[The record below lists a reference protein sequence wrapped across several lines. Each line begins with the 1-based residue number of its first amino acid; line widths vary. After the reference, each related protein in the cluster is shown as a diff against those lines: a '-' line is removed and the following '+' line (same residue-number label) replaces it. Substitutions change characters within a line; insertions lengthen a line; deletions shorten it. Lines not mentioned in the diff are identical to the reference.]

1 MKKAAKKLISSMGMF
16 SSPRW
21 FLYCF
26 LVGIISGLGA
36 IIFFVLL
43 KEATHFFL
51 NYLAGYY
58 PSAPGGEPV
67 FIPHGIRPNR
77 WMLLIVPAIGGLIS
91 GLIVYT
97 LAPEAEGHGTDAL
110 IDAFHQHRGVIRK
123 RVPIIKTI
131 ASAITIGSGG
141 SAGREGPIAQIG
153 AGFASFFASLLKL
166 NDRERRIL
174 VLAGAGTGIGAIFRA
189 PLGGAF
195 FATEVLYN
203 EEEFEYEAL
212 IPCFLSSIV
221 GYSVYC
227 TFSGYGWGAIFHAP
241 AFTFHNPWQFIFY
254 GLLGLLMALFGYVYV
269 KVFYQIRDRIFR
281 PLKIPNIF
289 KPAIGGLALGGIA
302 LFCPQVLGMGYGMI
316 QQAIDGSLTL
326 QFLFLV
332 GLLKIVATSFTISSG
347 GSGGV
352 FAPSLVIGGLLGGAF
367 GKLFSI
373 TFPGIIDQPGAFV
386 LVGMASFFAG
396 AAKVPI
402 ASMIMVSEMTVGYSL
417 LVPMI
422 LASSVAYLFSRK
434 KTSIYEKQVPK
445 RVDSPAHM
453 GDFIVDVL
461 EGIRVEDVL
470 KKEKKVVL
478 IPEYT
483 KLRDIGDIISNTTN
497 SYFPVVNEKNK
508 MIGIISMDDLRTLF
522 FERHMGDLLIAKD
535 IATKDVITLNLEE
548 SLSSALK
555 KFTMKNI
562 DELPVV
568 DSKKPNKVIGMLSRR
583 DAILAYNEAVLREE

>member
-1 MKKAAKKLISSMGMF
+1 MKQAAKKLISSMGMV

-77 WMLLIVPAIGGLIS
+77 WILLIAPAIGGLIS

-153 AGFASFFASLLKL
+153 AGFASFFSSLLKL

-174 VLAGAGTGIGAIFRA
+174 VLAGAGAGIGAIFRA

-241 AFTFHNPWQFIFY
+241 VFTFHNPWQLTFY

-289 KPAIGGLALGGIA
+289 KPAIGGLAVGGIA
-302 LFCPQVLGMGYGMI
+302 LFCPQVLGTSYGMI

-402 ASMIMVSEMTVGYSL
+402 ASIIMVSEMTVGYSL

-422 LASSVAYLFSRK
+422 LASSFAYLFSRK
-434 KTSIYEKQVPK
+434 KTTIYEKQVPK

-470 KKEKKVVL
+470 KKERKVVL

-568 DSKKPNKVIGMLSRR
+568 DSKKPNNVIGMLSRR

>member
-1 MKKAAKKLISSMGMF
+1 MKQAAKKLISSMGMV

-77 WMLLIVPAIGGLIS
+77 WILLIAPAIGGLIS

-153 AGFASFFASLLKL
+153 AGFASFFSSLLKL

-174 VLAGAGTGIGAIFRA
+174 VLAGAGAGIGAIFRA

-241 AFTFHNPWQFIFY
+241 VFTFHNPWQLTFY
-254 GLLGLLMALFGYVYV
+254 GILGLLMALFGYVYV

-289 KPAIGGLALGGIA
+289 KPAIGGLAVGGIA

-402 ASMIMVSEMTVGYSL
+402 ASIIMVSEMTVGYSL

-422 LASSVAYLFSRK
+422 LASSFAYLFSRK
-434 KTSIYEKQVPK
+434 KTTIYEKQVPK

-470 KKEKKVVL
+470 KKERKVVL

-568 DSKKPNKVIGMLSRR
+568 DSKKPNNVIGMLSRR

>member
-1 MKKAAKKLISSMGMF
+1 MKKAAKKLISSLGMV
-16 SSPRW
+16 SSPKW

-26 LVGIISGLGA
+26 LVGIISGFGA

-43 KEATHFFL
+43 REATHFFL

-58 PSAPGGEPV
+58 QSAHGGEPV
-67 FIPHGIRPNR
+67 FMTSGIETRR

-110 IDAFHQHRGVIRK
+110 VDAFHQHRGVIRK

-153 AGFASFFASLLKL
+153 AGFASFFASILKL

-174 VLAGAGTGIGAIFRA
+174 VLAGAGAGIGAIFRA

-195 FATEVLYN
+195 FAAEVLYN
-203 EEEFEYEAL
+203 EAEFEYEAL

-241 AFTFHNPWQFIFY
+241 VFTFHNPWQLIFY
-254 GLLGLLMALFGYVYV
+254 GLLGLLMALFGYIYV

-289 KPAIGGLALGGIA
+289 KPAIGGLALGIIA

-373 TFPGIIDQPGAFV
+373 AFPGIIDQPGAFV

-422 LASSVAYLFSRK
+422 LASSFAYLFSRK
-434 KTSIYEKQVPK
+434 KISIYEKQVPT
-445 RVDSPAHM
+445 RADSPAHM

-478 IPEYT
+478 IPEST

-497 SYFPVVNEKNK
+497 SYFPVVNEKNE
-508 MIGIISMDDLRTLF
+508 MIGIISMDDLRSLF
-522 FERHMGDLLIAKD
+522 FAKDMADLLIAKD
-535 IATKDVITLNLEE
+535 FATKEVITLNLEE

-555 KFTMKNI
+555 KFTVKNI

-568 DSKKPNKVIGMLSRR
+568 DSKKPNKVIGILSRR
-583 DAILAYNEAVLREE
+583 GAILAYNNAVLKKE